1 MYDNTQKIS
10 VKPELKGFFTVYL
23 LSAIPGI
30 ISSFLWMILLI
41 IIVFG
46 AIAGIGSTKNQ
57 SNTSNNP
64 LSYTVT
70 AGLDKPSDSK
80 VLIYDLSGAITSGE
94 GSTANTSGIFLDR
107 VTSDF
112 KKIKEDK
119 SIKNVVFR
127 FNSPG
132 GEVYAS
138 QMLGDQI
145 RNLMETKGIA
155 TGVFYYDQIAASG
168 ALLATYKVPNY
179 IIGNQYGE
187 TGSIGVRMSLPNFE
201 KLADNIGYKETVI
214 KAGENKDIGNSL
226 RQIKPEEQAYFQKMV
241 DRTYDDFVNIV
252 ALGRKMDVPKVKA
265 LANGFVY
272 FNNDA
277 VTNGLID
284 KVGTLDESVAK
295 AALDVNIANY
305 QTVKIESP
313 KSLLQNLG
321 VQANLGNVLGLSS
334 STIDKINQST
344 ATKSGIMYG
353 IDERF

>member
-1 MYDNTQKIS
+1 MYEQNQKIT
-10 VKPELKGFFTVYL
+10 VKPELKGFFAVYL

-30 ISSFLWMILLI
+30 VSSFLWMLLLI

-46 AIAGIGSTKNQ
+46 SIAGLGNANKQ
-57 SNTSNNP
+57 AGNTP

-70 AGLDKPSDSK
+70 AGQDKPADNK
-80 VLIYDLSGAITSGE
+80 ILIYDLSGAISSGTGTSNVGD
-94 GSTANTSGIFLDR
+94 GIYLDK

-119 SIKNVVFR
+119 TIKNVVFR

-145 RNLMETKGIA
+145 RGLMQAKGIA
-155 TGVFYYDQIAASG
+155 TGVFYFDQIAASG

-179 IIGNQYGE
+179 IIGNLYGE

-201 KLADNIGYKETVI
+201 KLADNIGYKETII
-214 KAGENKDIGNSL
+214 KAGENKDIGNPL
-226 RQIKPEEQAYFQKMV
+226 RQTKPEELAYFQKMV
-241 DRTYDDFVNIV
+241 DRTYDDFINIV

-277 VTNGLID
+277 VTSGLID
-284 KVGTLDESVAK
+284 KVGTMDEAVIK
-295 AALDVNIANY
+295 ASLDVNVANY
-305 QTVKIESP
+305 QTVKVESV

-321 VQANLGNVLGLSS
+321 VESNLGNMLGLSNQAL
-334 STIDKINQST
+334 DKINST
-344 ATKSGIMYG
+344 AKTKSGVMYG
-353 IDERF
+353 LDERY

>member
-30 ISSFLWMILLI
+30 ISSFLWMLLLVV
-41 IIVFG
+41 IVFG
-46 AIAGIGSTKNQ
+46 AIAGLGATKN
-57 SNTSNNP
+57 TSSPDSIP
-64 LSYTVT
+64 LNYTVT
-70 AGLDKPSDSK
+70 AGADKSSDSK
-80 VLIYDLSGAITSGE
+80 ILIYDLTGAISSGAG
-94 GSTANTSGIFLDR
+94 TAGVTDGIYLDK

-112 KKIKEDK
+112 KKIKDDK
-119 SIKNVVFR
+119 TIKNVVFR

-145 RNLMETKGIA
+145 RGLMESKGIA

-179 IIGNQYGE
+179 VIGNQYGE

-214 KAGENKDIGNSL
+214 KAGDNKDIGNPL
-226 RQIKPEEQAYFQKMV
+226 RATKPEELAYFQKMV
-241 DRTYDDFVNIV
+241 DRTYDEFVNIV
-252 ALGRKMDVPKVKA
+252 ALGRKMDVPKVKT
-265 LANGFVY
+265 LANGFVF

-284 KVGTLDESVAK
+284 KVGTLDESVVK
-295 AALDVNIANY
+295 AALDVNVASY
-305 QTVKIESP
+305 QTVKIEST
-313 KSLLQNLG
+313 KTLLQNLG
-321 VQANLGNVLGLSS
+321 VSTNLGNMLGLSNNA
-334 STIDKINQST
+334 IDKINQG
-344 ATKSGIMYG
+344 AGNKSGVMYG
-353 IDERF
+353 MDERY